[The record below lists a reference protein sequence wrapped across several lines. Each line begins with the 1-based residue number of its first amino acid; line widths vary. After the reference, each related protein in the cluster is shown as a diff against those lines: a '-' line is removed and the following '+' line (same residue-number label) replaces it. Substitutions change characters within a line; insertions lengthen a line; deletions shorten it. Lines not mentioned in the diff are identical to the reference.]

1 MDGCVNDTPWQ
12 VCEACWR
19 NREVLRRDL
28 PERWLRL
35 HALLPAGAGGAAG
48 GAAEVLSRPAPGSRP
63 PLQVHVL
70 DTLAMVARRLAG
82 WANICLEAC
91 GEPATLSVGQ
101 RRTGNL
107 LTEAVAVLD
116 SRDEVLREGWLAGRY
131 VATLVHVHRVMTVL
145 IGLEPTVTR
154 LATPCPSCGQRTVP
168 LYRDARRAAVTCVVC
183 TAISPDAVW
192 IGRMLTEAA
201 P

>member
-12 VCEACWR
+12 VCDGCWR

-35 HALLPAGAGGAAG
+35 HAQLPGAAG
-48 GAAEVLSRPAPGSRP
+48 GVAEVVVARPAPGSRP
-63 PLQVHVL
+63 PLAVHVL
-70 DTLAMVARRLAG
+70 DTLAMVARRMAG
-82 WANICLEAC
+82 WANICLTEC
-91 GEPATLSVGQ
+91 GEPAALSVSY

-107 LTEAVAVLD
+107 LTEAVAILD
-116 SRDEVLREGWLAGRY
+116 SRDEVLREGWLAARY
-131 VATLVHVHRVMTVL
+131 VAALVHVHRVMTVL